1 MIATCPATS
10 RSDDEVDARVD
21 ALYAGPP
28 EDFVAARDRL
38 AADLKASGDPEAAK
52 SVKALRRPTVAAWAL
67 NQLARR
73 HPDDVQALL
82 DAGRDLRDAQAKAMA
97 GGGPEA
103 LREATARR
111 RAATRTLVD
120 RAGRI
125 LAEAGRGADAQRDAV
140 AGTLDAA
147 ALDEEVGRRLVAGR
161 LEREEAPPS
170 GLGGLEQLADVIPL
184 PTRGRAAKTKGSG
197 SAASDDA
204 KPGGRPTAP
213 KIDPRVERLAT
224 DASRGP
230 LPGRPARPAGHEAR
244 GRGAPARARGPGR
257 PGPRD
262 QGARR
267 GPDGAA
273 RGTRGGPPSHLG
285 RVGGSPGRPSVNAR
299 PAGDGRRDGHRV
311 TVGSHQKFDVLLT
324 LVPV

>member
-1 MIATCPATS
+1 MPRDV

-28 EDFVAARDRL
+28 EEFVAARDRL

-103 LREATARR
+103 LREATASR
-111 RAATRTLVD
+111 RAATRMLVD

-224 DASRGP
+224 DAR
-230 LPGRPARPAGHEAR
+230 EAR
-244 GRGAPARARGPGR
+244 SQADRLDRRATKLEDEARRLEREAQDVQARATRAR
-257 PGPRD
+257 AEARTVRREAREA
-262 QGARR
+262 ARR
-267 GPDGAA
+267 ATSAESAALRAA
-273 RGTRGGPPSHLG
+273 R
-285 RVGGSPGRPSVNAR
+285 
-299 PAGDGRRDGHRV
+299 
-311 TVGSHQKFDVLLT
+311 Q
-324 LVPV
+324 

>member
-1 MIATCPATS
+1 MIANLPRDA

-28 EDFVAARDRL
+28 DDFVAARDRL
-38 AADLKASGDPEAAK
+38 AADLKASGDAEAAK

-147 ALDEEVGRRLVAGR
+147 ALDEEVGRRLVQGR

-170 GLGGLEQLADVIPL
+170 GLGGLEQLADVIQL
-184 PTRGRAAKTKGSG
+184 PSRGRAGKTKGSG

-204 KPGGRPTAP
+204 KPGRRPTAP
-213 KIDPRVERLAT
+213 KIDPRVERLAAEAREARSQADRLDRRAT
-224 DASRGP
+224 KLEDEARRLEREAQDVQARATRARAEARTVRREAREATRRATSAESAALRASR
-230 LPGRPARPAGHEAR
+230 
-244 GRGAPARARGPGR
+244 
-257 PGPRD
+257 
-262 QGARR
+262 
-267 GPDGAA
+267 
-273 RGTRGGPPSHLG
+273 S
-285 RVGGSPGRPSVNAR
+285 
-299 PAGDGRRDGHRV
+299 
-311 TVGSHQKFDVLLT
+311 
-324 LVPV
+324 